1 VIIHPGKSIGA
12 LKILSKTWF
21 DFSMANDSLS
31 KKVIL
36 EVKGGLGNQLF
47 QYAAARSLALEIDA
61 DLLIERKLG
70 FSLDRQ
76 YRRTF
81 ELNKLPIIF
90 SDCTFSDSYPF
101 YFDRLLSFANRRF
114 SNTDKNWNSK
124 SYIFERDFSYIDL
137 SKVNFSEQRY
147 WLSGYFQDPRYFA
160 FHEEK
165 ILSELSPPMPTEDF
179 YLEIAKLAD
188 DFTLI
193 ALGIRMF
200 EESSS
205 PGAHAR
211 NGENKVMEEY
221 KMVLLKLLDSV
232 TNPLILVFT
241 TREFDFLDSL
251 NLPLETIF
259 INADRGFHNAI
270 DILWLLTKCR
280 HHVFN
285 NSTFYWWGAT
295 LSKNNYRDTEQQIYC
310 SNNFLN
316 PEIAYSHWKTF

>member
-1 VIIHPGKSIGA
+1 
-12 LKILSKTWF
+12 
-21 DFSMANDSLS
+21 MASNSLS

-36 EVKGGLGNQLF
+36 EVKGGLGNQMF
-47 QYAAARSLALEIDA
+47 QYAAARSLALELGA

-70 FSLDRQ
+70 FLLDRQ
-76 YRRTF
+76 YQRKF
-81 ELNKLPIIF
+81 ELHKLPIKF
-90 SDCTFSDSYPF
+90 SESTFSDSYPF
-101 YFDRLLSFANRRF
+101 YFDRLISFAARRTSNREIEW
-114 SNTDKNWNSK
+114 KSK
-124 SYIFERDFSYIDL
+124 SYIFERNSSYIDL
-137 SKVNFSEQRY
+137 SEADFSEQRY
-147 WLSGYFQDPRYFA
+147 WLSGYFQDPRYFSLHKE
-160 FHEEK
+160 F
-165 ILSELSPPMPTEDF
+165 ILSELSPPMPSENS

-205 PGAHAR
+205 PGAHSR
-211 NGENKVMEEY
+211 NGENKEVKDY
-221 KMVLLKLLDSV
+221 KFVLSKLLNTV
-232 TNPLILVFT
+232 PNPRILVFT

-251 NLPLETIF
+251 NLPLDTIF
-259 INADRGFHNAI
+259 INGDRDFHSGV
-270 DILWLLTKCR
+270 DILWLLSKCR

-295 LSKNNYRDTEQQIYC
+295 LSQNNYRSKEQQIYC

>member
-1 VIIHPGKSIGA
+1 
-12 LKILSKTWF
+12 
-21 DFSMANDSLS
+21 MAGDSRS

-47 QYAAARSLALEIDA
+47 QYAAARSLALELGA
-61 DLLIERKLG
+61 ELLIERKLG
-70 FSLDRQ
+70 FLLDRQ

-81 ELNKLPIIF
+81 ELNKLPTIF
-90 SDCTFSDSYPF
+90 SDSTLSDSYPF
-101 YFDRLLSFANRRF
+101 YFDRLLSFAARRF
-114 SNTDKNWNSK
+114 SSTNMNWNSK
-124 SYIFERDFSYIDL
+124 SHIFERGFSYTDL
-137 SKVNFSEQRY
+137 SKVDFSEERY

-160 FHEEK
+160 FHVEK
-165 ILSELSPPMPTEDF
+165 ILSELNPPVPTENS

-193 ALGIRMF
+193 AVGIRMF

-211 NGENKVMEEY
+211 SGKSKVMEDY
-221 KMVLLKLLDSV
+221 KFVLLELLDSV
-232 TNPLILVFT
+232 ANPLILVFT
-241 TREFDFLDSL
+241 TKEFDFLSSL
-251 NLPLETIF
+251 NLPLETVF
-259 INADRGFHNAI
+259 INADRDFHNAI
-270 DILWLLTKCR
+270 DILWLLTKCQ

-295 LSKNNYRDTEQQIYC
+295 LSQSNYRDTEQQIYC

-316 PEIAYSHWKTF
+316 PAIAYSHWKTF